1 MEKIIE
7 AICPHC
13 KKTKL
18 KSYLNNLTDGK
29 PHHFWCRK
37 CKEEFYTFACGG
49 LMTHKEYIAAKND
62 FNG

>member
-1 MEKIIE
+1 MSIE
-7 AICPHC
+7 SICPHC

-37 CKEEFYTFACGG
+37 CKEEFYTFAGGG
-49 LMTHKEYIAAKND
+49 LMTHKEYIQAKND